1 MFDIYINKQANKQRI
16 ALGKSG
22 EKMLSI
28 IGLNPSIA
36 TADRAD
42 ATIARVE
49 KVAKNNGYDGFV
61 MFNLCPLRCT
71 HINLLPLNINAQIC
85 SDNQMQI
92 INFILAS
99 PEPAV
104 WLAWG
109 EGITLRE
116 YFLKSLVYV
125 YETIKS
131 EKINWLHFG
140 PLTKAGHPRH
150 PSRLNYQWGFDSFD
164 LNSYIL
170 SRVSMPNR
178 LRPSSKTLAV
188 NPQSASRELRA
199 GSSAFNTVT

>member
-22 EKMLSI
+22 EKMLNI

-42 ATIARVE
+42 ATITRVE

-61 MFNLCPLRCT
+61 MLNLCSLRCT
-71 HINLLPLNINAQIC
+71 HINLLPLNINAQIY

-92 INFILAS
+92 IDFILAS
-99 PEPAV
+99 SKPAV

-109 EGITLRE
+109 EGITLRK
-116 YFLKSLVYV
+116 YFLRSLVNI

-131 EKINWLHFG
+131 EKVNWLHFG

-150 PSRLNYQWGFDSFD
+150 PSRLNYQWGFNFFD

-178 LRPSSKTLAV
+178 LRPCSKTLAV